1 MRRGPIGMLSKMG
14 GRMISFYA
22 DDLVEL
28 LLGDFLG
35 ETVGELQK
43 IEEKTGKAVSTAEA
57 QIYAESLLKNLS
69 EYQSEEAFVNMRWN
83 NPAALK
89 GKAGKPGLKAPS

>member
-1 MRRGPIGMLSKMG
+1 MRQGALGMLSKMG
-14 GRMISFYA
+14 GRMIRFYA

-43 IEEKTGKAVSTAEA
+43 IEDKSGKAVC
-57 QIYAESLLKNLS
+57 
-69 EYQSEEAFVNMRWN
+69 
-83 NPAALK
+83 
-89 GKAGKPGLKAPS
+89 